1 MTFVLILYH
10 LTVTKAGGVWVLWIF
25 LLFFFIIF
33 FFFLNHRLYYLSCLL
48 SFKICWKE
56 RLVALKN
63 FFNGFNKILIVLLT
77 RRCLQLIRFCIS
89 LRHYCSLLILSLWI
103 VLFNIKRLII
113 TWWLIHLPL
122 VITRRLIQFPIHLRL
137 FIRRVKLLVR
147 IIHSLI

>member
-10 LTVTKAGGVWVLWIF
+10 LTVTKSGGVWVLWIF

-48 SFKICWKE
+48 SFKICWKQ

-77 RRCLQLIRFCIS
+77 RRCLQWIRFCIS

-113 TWWLIHLPL
+113 TWWWIHLPL
-122 VITRRLIQFPIHLRL
+122 VITRRLIQLPIHLRL
-137 FIRRVKLLVR
+137 FVRRVKLLVR

>member
-25 LLFFFIIF
+25 LLFFFVIF